1 MHNTVYNYFQNRGFF
16 CCNVYTI
23 VYTVWTS
30 RDGWQ
35 NITKNMKLK
44 YQPERTG
51 GSANKEGTVFTY
63 TLTDIEPYTATGD
76 SRLTGFYAK
85 VVERENAWR
94 LFRAD
99 RIVELG
105 A

>member
-1 MHNTVYNYFQNRGFF
+1 
-16 CCNVYTI
+16 
-23 VYTVWTS
+23 
-30 RDGWQ
+30 
-35 NITKNMKLK
+35 MKLK
-44 YQPERTG
+44 YKPQRTEG
-51 GSANKEGTVFTY
+51 ATNKEGGIFTY
-63 TLTDIEPYTATGD
+63 TLTDIEPYTKEGD

-85 VVERENAWR
+85 VVERGNAWR

>member
-1 MHNTVYNYFQNRGFF
+1 
-16 CCNVYTI
+16 
-23 VYTVWTS
+23 
-30 RDGWQ
+30 
-35 NITKNMKLK
+35 MKLK
-44 YQPERTG
+44 YQPERTE
-51 GSANKEGTVFTY
+51 GSANKDGTVFTY
-63 TLTDIEPYTATGD
+63 TLTDIEPYTAKGETT
-76 SRLTGFYAK
+76 LTGFYAK

>member
-1 MHNTVYNYFQNRGFF
+1 MFIQPFILREQFKCATQ
-16 CCNVYTI
+16 
-23 VYTVWTS
+23 
-30 RDGWQ
+30 Q
-35 NITKNMKLK
+35 TKNMKLK
-44 YQPERTG
+44 YQPERTEG
-51 GSANKEGTVFTY
+51 AANKEGTVLTY
-63 TLTDIEPYTATGD
+63 TLTDIEPYTAKGD
-76 SRLTGFYAK
+76 SRLSGFYAK